1 MIKMAYIGK
10 IIIEIPQKYNETPSV
25 PIILLYA

>member
-1 MIKMAYIGK
+1 MIKMAYIEK

-25 PIILLYA
+25 PIICA